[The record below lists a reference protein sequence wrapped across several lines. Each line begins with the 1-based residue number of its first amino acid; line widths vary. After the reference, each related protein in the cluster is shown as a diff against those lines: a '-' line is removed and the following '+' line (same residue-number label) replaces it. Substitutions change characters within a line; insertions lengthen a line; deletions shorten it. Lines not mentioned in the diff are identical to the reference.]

1 MGLLL
6 VFFAIC
12 VYQLA
17 ERDGRQRWAWSLGY
31 VTSSLL
37 FGQLLGVGGMADL
50 LVFVIALALVI
61 ATKPIKRN

>member
-17 ERDGRQRWAWSLGY
+17 ERDGRQGWAWSLGY